1 MQKDGHAS
9 ASAELGGKMLR
20 SSSPEGDSAGK
31 NLRSSSLEGGSAGK
45 KRVSVLGATGT
56 IGLNTA
62 ELLAL
67 NPDRFQTVALAA
79 NRNAAKLAE
88 LAVMLKAEY
97 AALADERQG
106 GELKR
111 LLEGTGIECGAG
123 PEALIEAAN
132 RPADLIM
139 AAIVGA
145 AGLAPT
151 LTALRQ
157 GTIIA
162 LANKECLVSAGSL
175 FMSETARYGAT
186 LLPVDSEHSAVF
198 QALDELGSKHVERI
212 VLTASGG
219 PFRTWTRERIA
230 SARPEDA
237 LKHPNWA
244 MGQKITIDS
253 ATMMNKG
260 LELIEAHHLFGVPG
274 DQLSAIIH
282 PQSIVHALVYYCDGS
297 VIAQASMPDMRTP
310 IAYSLAWPARLPAD
324 VIKRLD
330 LAAAGSLTFEAPDE
344 ERFPALR
351 LSREVLKTGG
361 AAATV
366 LNAANEVAVEAFLGR
381 AISFPAI
388 AATVEQTLEKAV
400 SALAG
405 VAPDS
410 LESVT
415 YLDEQARQIARSVVG
430 EPRWAPLDAAS
441 GGSSS

>member
-1 MQKDGHAS
+1 MHKNGHA
-9 ASAELGGKMLR
+9 ATGAELEGK
-20 SSSPEGDSAGK
+20 
-31 NLRSSSLEGGSAGK
+31 K

-97 AALADERQG
+97 AALADERQE
-106 GELKR
+106 GELRR
-111 LLEGTGIECGAG
+111 LLDGTGIECGAG
-123 PEALIEAAN
+123 QEALMEAA
-132 RPADLIM
+132 RRSADIVM

-157 GTIIA
+157 GNVVA

-175 FMSETARYGAT
+175 FMNEAARYKAT
-186 LLPVDSEHSAVF
+186 LVPVDSEHSAVF
-198 QALDELGSKHVERI
+198 QSLDEVGSKHVERI

-219 PFRTWTRERIA
+219 PFRTWTSEQIA
-230 SARPEDA
+230 AARPEDA
-237 LKHPNWA
+237 LKHPNWT

-253 ATMMNKG
+253 ATLMNKG

-282 PQSIVHALVYYCDGS
+282 PQSIIHALVYYCDGS
-297 VIAQASMPDMRTP
+297 VIAQASLPDMRTP
-310 IAYSLAWPARLPAD
+310 IAYSLGYPARLPAD

-330 LAAAGSLTFEAPDE
+330 LAAAATLTFEQPDE
-344 ERFPALR
+344 VRFPALR
-351 LSREVLKTGG
+351 LAKEVMRVGG
-361 AAATV
+361 RASTV
-366 LNAANEVAVEAFLGR
+366 LNAANEIAVEAFLGR

-388 AATVEQTLEKAV
+388 TATVEETLNRAETE
-400 SALAG
+400 LAG
-405 VAPDS
+405 IVPDN
-410 LESVT
+410 LELVMH
-415 YLDEQARQIARSVVG
+415 LDGRARQIARSVIG
-430 EPRWAPLDAAS
+430 
-441 GGSSS
+441 